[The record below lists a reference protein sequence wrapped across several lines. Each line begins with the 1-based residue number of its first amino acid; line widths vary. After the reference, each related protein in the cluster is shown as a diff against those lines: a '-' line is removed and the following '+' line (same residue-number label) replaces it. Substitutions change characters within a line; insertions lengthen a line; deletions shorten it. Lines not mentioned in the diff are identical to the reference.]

1 MYLAP
6 EVPGNP
12 IYISWIGAGRIA
24 KISRREPRVKPLRS
38 MRRWMPSAA
47 MRDAIDVE
55 VEVRHIG
62 EAHAAPFNLLPVDRS
77 VGGAY
82 GVAVHIEGRLVVEP
96 KD

>member
-12 IYISWIGAGRIA
+12 MYISWIGAGRIA

-55 VEVRHIG
+55 SRYVTSAKRT
-62 EAHAAPFNLLPVDRS
+62 PLPSIFFRWTDPS
-77 VGGAY
+77 
-82 GVAVHIEGRLVVEP
+82 EGRMA
-96 KD
+96 